1 MGMGATVFSQIP
13 TFCVHLEGRALRREF
28 SGEPV
33 TLGDHIRRRRLE
45 LGLEQRELARQ
56 LGADDMTV
64 CNWEK
69 GRTFPSI
76 RFLPRIVRFL
86 GYVPFRLDS
95 LSVGE
100 RLRLTRM
107 LRGLSQRELAR
118 RLSVDPSTVRRW
130 EAGKRVPARHYMVS
144 IDEILKL
151 PF

>member
-1 MGMGATVFSQIP
+1 MGATVFSQIP
-13 TFCVHLEGRALRREF
+13 TFCVRLEGRALIREL

-56 LGADDMTV
+56 LGADEMTV

-107 LRGLSQRELAR
+107 LLGLSQRELAR
-118 RLSVDPSTVRRW
+118 KLGVDPSTVRKW
-130 EAGKRVPARHYMVS
+130 EAGKSAPARHHVAS

-151 PF
+151 PFRL

>member
-1 MGMGATVFSQIP
+1 MR
-13 TFCVHLEGRALRREF
+13 LEGRALIREL
-28 SGEPV
+28 SREPV

-56 LGADDMTV
+56 LGADEMTV

-107 LRGLSQRELAR
+107 LLGLSQRELAR
-118 RLSVDPSTVRRW
+118 KLGVDPSTVRRW
-130 EAGKRVPARHYMVS
+130 ETGKSVPARHHVAS
-144 IDEILKL
+144 IDEVLKL

>member
-1 MGMGATVFSQIP
+1 MVATVFSQIP

-56 LGADDMTV
+56 LGADEMTV

-86 GYVPFRLDS
+86 GYVPFRLES

-100 RLRLTRM
+100 RIRLRRM
-107 LRGLSQRELAR
+107 LLGLSQRELAR

>member
-1 MGMGATVFSQIP
+1 MVATVFSQIP
-13 TFCVHLEGRALRREF
+13 TFCVRLEGRALIREL

-76 RFLPRIVRFL
+76 RFLPRVVRFL
-86 GYVPFRLDS
+86 GYVPFQLES

-100 RLRLTRM
+100 RIRLRRM
-107 LRGLSQRELAR
+107 LLGLSQRELAR

-130 EAGKRVPARHYMVS
+130 ETGKRVPARHHLVS
-144 IDEILKL
+144 IDEVLKL

>member
-86 GYVPFRLDS
+86 GYVPFQLES

-100 RLRLTRM
+100 RIRLRRM
-107 LRGLSQRELAR
+107 LLGLSQRELAR

-144 IDEILKL
+144 IDEVLKL

>member
-1 MGMGATVFSQIP
+1 MVATVFSKIP

-76 RFLPRIVRFL
+76 RFLPRVVRFL
-86 GYVPFRLDS
+86 GYVPFQLES

-100 RLRLTRM
+100 RIRLRRM
-107 LRGLSQRELAR
+107 LLGLSQRELAR

-130 EAGKRVPARHYMVS
+130 ETGKRVPARHHLVS
-144 IDEILKL
+144 IDEVLKL